1 MLTLKKKLYHMLKI
15 LYNTERRENIAK
27 IKYLVLIIRTPGF
40 IIIGK

>member
-1 MLTLKKKLYHMLKI
+1 MLKI
-15 LYNTERRENIAK
+15 LYNTKRRENIAK